1 MDAITT
7 RMTSARLAVTAY
19 VAGAVERSKDD
30 RGQGS
35 IEYAGII
42 FVVAALMIALVA
54 LAKTDTAFKTAIMSK
69 IGDAVNSLTP

>member
-7 RMTSARLAVTAY
+7 RMTSARLAVTEY